1 MMASVQSVV
10 RDLTCPGVRPRFS
23 LSRRV
28 WMLLDF
34 GVKGRGFCNRKKL
47 LDFDFFFLNLFLR

>member
-34 GVKGRGFCNRKKL
+34 GLRGGSFVIGKNYWIL
-47 LDFDFFFLNLFLR
+47 IFFS

>member
-34 GVKGRGFCNRKKL
+34 GMRGRVFCNRKKL
-47 LDFDFFFLNLFLR
+47 LDFDFFS